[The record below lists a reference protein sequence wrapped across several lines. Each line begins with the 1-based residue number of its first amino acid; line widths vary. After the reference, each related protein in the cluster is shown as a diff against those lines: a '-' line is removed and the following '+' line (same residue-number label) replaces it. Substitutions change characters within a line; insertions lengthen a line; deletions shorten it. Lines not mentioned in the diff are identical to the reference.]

1 MKNLINFAD
10 EAFVAHQT
18 ATPGPSLLRG
28 MLLAI
33 ALTAMQVTSS
43 LAGHHYMY
51 NSMMVGAQSRAAL
64 TSLAYRKSL
73 VLSNK
78 VLVLFALCS

>member
-10 EAFVAHQT
+10 EAFVAHRT
-18 ATPGPSLLRG
+18 GTPGPSLLRG

-43 LAGHHYMY
+43 LSGHHYMY
-51 NSMMVGAQSRAAL
+51 NSMMVGAQSRTAL

-73 VLSNK
+73 VLCNK
-78 VLVLFALCS
+78 VCPNVCQF